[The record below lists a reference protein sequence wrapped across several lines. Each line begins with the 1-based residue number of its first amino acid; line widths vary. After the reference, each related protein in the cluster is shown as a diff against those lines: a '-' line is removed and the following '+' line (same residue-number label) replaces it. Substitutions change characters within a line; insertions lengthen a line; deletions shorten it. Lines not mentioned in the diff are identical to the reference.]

1 MKRSIGFIIIG
12 LILLFMSSCAT
23 SSQNAKD
30 EPSSSK
36 SAQGR
41 LGYVKSKSQDVD
53 FKKFEYQFSMDMTT
67 SMNVEREDRQYLD
80 LCKLYAGEPIPADN
94 MLASCTQAIAVSGA
108 SQKTK
113 AASYYNRGLI
123 KQKLERFDEAR
134 SDYKA
139 AINLDSNFGDGY
151 LALASLSMLDGD
163 MQIARQ
169 YIESA
174 LTKTLR
180 HPAYAHYLLGHA
192 LEGDKKYIEARAE
205 YRRALE
211 LRPNWRDAMRRIDRI
226 NISWPEAN

>member
-1 MKRSIGFIIIG
+1 MLPSIRIFVLGIMVLIG
-12 LILLFMSSCAT
+12 YGCAT
-23 SSQNAKD
+23 SPQNTQV
-30 EPSSSK
+30 ETSSSK

-41 LGYVKSKSQDVD
+41 LGYVKSKSQDAE

-67 SMNVEREDRQYLD
+67 SISMEKEDRQYFN
-80 LCKLYAGEPIPADN
+80 LCKIYAGELIPEES
-94 MLASCTQAIAVSGA
+94 MLASCTQAISAVGA
-108 SQKTK
+108 SQKSIN
-113 AASYYNRGLI
+113 ASYYNRGLI
-123 KQKLERFDEAR
+123 KQKLERFEDAR

-139 AINLDSNFGDGY
+139 AINLDANFGDGY
-151 LALASLSMLDGD
+151 LALAGLSMRDGD
-163 MQIARQ
+163 MQTARQ

-174 LTKTLR
+174 LTKKVR

-192 LEGDKKYIEARAE
+192 LEAESKFVEARAE